1 MPEKFDIRPGF
12 KNMGFSLKSL
22 KSFSLK
28 SLIIKSIINF
38 LFVFVA
44 MNTLKYYQSI
54 KKFCS
59 SDKER
64 GIIYHH

>member
-1 MPEKFDIRPGF
+1 MPEKFDIRPQF
-12 KNMGFSLKSL
+12 KNMGFSLK
-22 KSFSLK
+22 SLK

-38 LFVFVA
+38 LFFFAA

-54 KKFCS
+54 KKFYS